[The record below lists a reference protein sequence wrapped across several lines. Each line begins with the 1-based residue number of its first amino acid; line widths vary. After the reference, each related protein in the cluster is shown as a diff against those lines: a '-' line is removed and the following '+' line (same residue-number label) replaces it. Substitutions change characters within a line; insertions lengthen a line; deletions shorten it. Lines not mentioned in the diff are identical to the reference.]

1 MIIIKI
7 PRENFRIFYMPIFQ
21 VCEDNK
27 TLETN
32 LLIRETHHELGFS
45 QKQPDPTLSS
55 KSIKILYA

>member
-7 PRENFRIFYMPIFQ
+7 PLEIFRIFYMLIFQ

-32 LLIRETHHELGFS
+32 LLIRETHHETSFS
-45 QKQPDPTLSS
+45 QKEPDPTLSF
-55 KSIKILYA
+55 KSVKILYE